1 VNAVQRISHVPGQRP
16 KRGKARWR
24 LLLMLLAGVLI
35 IAVVLVAANLL
46 RSNTTLTVQIPGQ
59 PQTHIDLNQSLALSP
74 YLLGSNVFPMRG
86 TSSKDPGGQGFM
98 SYDPQVVSGLRSAG
112 VKLLRFPGGNF
123 GEEHTPSTQQL
134 DAFSNL
140 LNQVEAEG
148 FMQVQLSDP
157 LDNPPV
163 PLTTRATRAALLVE
177 YMNNPQSIQRSVGA
191 LYHSIKYWSVGNEPD
206 LLTNPDTR
214 EKYTVAEYTQAFIA
228 YSLAMHTKDP
238 SIKVFGPELSQYSSV
253 GGPKDSQ
260 GNLWMPGFLKGISDY
275 ERTHSLPFHLLD
287 GVSFHYYPFKDGQQD
302 VNAILNNPPQWDT
315 LVSGL
320 RQLIRQTFGEDLP
333 VAVTEVNTNPGTV
346 PLPQNLSALWW
357 AETLGKLMNN
367 QAEYVAF
374 FSAEGLDSPNPL
386 FRQEDLT
393 GTAML
398 RVMQLFSHIQ
408 SNLVPVQGMQGS
420 VSVYATQ
427 DDDHATVSLFFV
439 NQTSNSQHISVQA
452 ESILPWSSWRGT
464 SLKLQGYSIDV
475 LRSSW
480 QGANLTLQ
488 GYSMAVLTL
497 HRNGSNEV
505 FSFDNTVSEQQV
517 APEMQHIV
525 CSSETRVC

>member
-1 VNAVQRISHVPGQRP
+1 
-16 KRGKARWR
+16 
-24 LLLMLLAGVLI
+24 MLLAGTLI

-59 PQTHIDLNQSLALSP
+59 PQTRIDLNQSLALSP

-86 TSSKDPGGQGFM
+86 TRSKDPGGQGFM

-112 VKLLRFPGGNF
+112 VKLLRFPGGKF

-140 LNQVEAEG
+140 LNQVAAEG

-157 LDNPPV
+157 LDDPPV

-177 YMNNPQSIQRSVGA
+177 YMNNPQSIQRSVGVP
-191 LYHSIKYWSVGNEPD
+191 YHASKYWSVGNEPD
-206 LLTNPDTR
+206 LLTNPDTGA
-214 EKYTVAEYTQAFIA
+214 KYTVAEYTQAFIT

-238 SIKVFGPELSQYSSV
+238 SIKVFGPELSQYSSA
-253 GGPKDSQ
+253 GGPKDSH
-260 GNLWMPGFLKGISDY
+260 GNLWMQGFLKGISDY

-287 GVSFHYYPFKDGQQD
+287 NVSFHYYPFKDGQQD
-302 VNAILNNPPQWDT
+302 VNAILNNPPQLDT
-315 LVSGL
+315 LVPGL
-320 RQLIRQTFGEDLP
+320 RQLIRQNFGKDLS
-333 VAVTEVNTNPGTV
+333 VAITEVNTNPGTV

-367 QAEYVAF
+367 QTEYVAF
-374 FSAEGLDSPNPL
+374 FSAEGVDSPYPL
-386 FRQEDLT
+386 FLQKDLT
-393 GTAML
+393 ETAML
-398 RVMQLFSHIQ
+398 RVMQLFPHLQ
-408 SNLVPVQGMQGS
+408 SNSVPIQGTQGS

-427 DDDHATVSLFFV
+427 DDGHATASLFFV

-452 ESILPWSSWRGT
+452 ESILPWSSWQGA

-475 LRSSW
+475 LKSPW
-480 QGANLTLQ
+480 HGASLTLQ

-517 APEMQHIV
+517 VPELQHIV
-525 CSSETRVC
+525 CSSATSFC